1 LVELAVQHP
10 RRQKRGV
17 LGATEREPEPYSMY
31 GEDRSDRATTKS
43 DAFHGASTNPANLPK
58 HLSFFFL
65 DAPQNFHT
73 KEVPIMF
80 GDDSKGI
87 YEFICDRL

>member
-1 LVELAVQHP
+1 MSLAGLVELSVQHT

-43 DAFHGASTNPANLPK
+43 DAFHGASTNPAILLKFSAEP
-58 HLSFFFL
+58 
-65 DAPQNFHT
+65 T
-73 KEVPIMF
+73 
-80 GDDSKGI
+80 
-87 YEFICDRL
+87 